1 MSLLLGS
8 NKNVTMWI
16 EYIFLLVG
24 PLCSERIMGRPMVPC
39 VTVKIVI
46 KATRV
51 LTHIEQRSIQI
62 MLVR

>member
-16 EYIFLLVG
+16 NNIFLLVG
-24 PLCSERIMGRPMVPC
+24 PIFPPRMMGRPTLSF

-46 KATRV
+46 KAGQV
-51 LTHIEQRSIQI
+51 LTHIE
-62 MLVR
+62 